1 MDENNNII
9 ENGIRLQDGRVIQ
22 GYPKQDP
29 VVEEEKE
36 TPVLDIT
43 GEYFSIRKKPNA
55 PKLTDEEELALRN
68 LFTDN
73 AFLIL
78 ANRERILNDS
88 RMLLT
93 PLCVRNGLAYSGAFQ
108 TATLGVYI
116 EWWINAPYSVLFDE
130 KDDTMSL
137 IWYVSGSPLNG
148 GNLCSNVTKD
158 GKTETVRV
166 PFFRK
171 LWPKFAD
178 IIADYHEPKKL
189 YQAYTLPKVIDILKR
204 ETTEDFYRES
214 IRQFS
219 YEAKIRLLNAE
230 LDDWK
235 DRWKR
240 TQETCD
246 DYQHKWHIA
255 LINPRLD
262 KVKSFYEDY
271 MQRKEALRIRT
282 EELTKDNHNLK
293 TRLRKGELT
302 NKEYQPLLTKNK
314 KEIENLDF
322 DIYRFRKE
330 GLANLFPEMA
340 EHFNGRDEIK
350 YTEEGILDEIIELFK
365 TDKET
370 ESINSNK

>member
-22 GYPKQDP
+22 GYRKQDP
-29 VVEEEKE
+29 VMEESKE
-36 TPVLDIT
+36 TPMLDLT
-43 GEYFSIRKKPNA
+43 GEYFSIRKKANK
-55 PKLTDEEELALRN
+55 PKLTDEEERTLQK
-68 LFTDN
+68 LFIDN

-130 KDDTMSL
+130 KDDAISL
-137 IWYVSGSPLNG
+137 IWYVSGSPLSG
-148 GNLCSNVTKD
+148 GNLCSKVTED

-171 LWPKFAD
+171 LWPKLAD
-178 IIADYHEPKKL
+178 IIADYHNAKML
-189 YQAYTLPKVIDILKR
+189 YQAYTLSEVIDILKR
-204 ETTEDFYRES
+204 ETTEEFYRES
-214 IRQFS
+214 IREFHHQ
-219 YEAKIRLLNAE
+219 AKVRLLNAE
-230 LDDWK
+230 LNDWK

-240 TQETCD
+240 SQEMSD

-255 LINPRLD
+255 LIQSRLD

-271 MQRKEALRIRT
+271 MQRKESLRIRT
-282 EELTKDNHNLK
+282 DELTEDNHNLK
-293 TRLRKGELT
+293 AKLRKGELT

-314 KEIENLDF
+314 KEIEDLDS

-340 EHFNGRDEIK
+340 ERFNGRDEIK
-350 YTEEGILDEIIELFK
+350 YTGKKILDEIIELFS
-365 TDKET
+365 TNIET
-370 ESINSNK
+370 ESTNADT